1 MTAAIDFYFDF
12 TSPYGYFAA
21 QKIDQLAR
29 RHGRAV
35 EWHPM
40 LLGVVFKTTGA
51 APLPQVPL
59 KGPYSM
65 HDFERSARF
74 HGIDYRQPQPFPI
87 ATQAT
92 ARAMLWLQEQY
103 GKQRA
108 IDFAKAAYRAYFVD
122 GVQIGDAANVVQIAA
137 EQGADAAALAEALGG
152 APLKER
158 LESRSRAGDRARRVR
173 LAVHDR
179 RRRIV
184 LGLRPFRPT
193 GSLSARRQDM
203 SGMPNNGTTVCNR
216 RRKTQ

>member
-21 QKIDQLAR
+21 QKIDQLGAAY
-29 RHGRAV
+29 GRAV

-137 EQGADAAALAEALGG
+137 EQGADAATLAEALGG

-158 LESRSRAGDRARRVR
+158 LKAEVEQAIARGVFGSPFMIVDGESFWGFDRFGQLEAY
-173 LAVHDR
+173 
-179 RRRIV
+179 
-184 LGLRPFRPT
+184 LRD
-193 GSLSARRQDM
+193 G
-203 SGMPNNGTTVCNR
+203 
-216 RRKTQ
+216 KI

>member
-1 MTAAIDFYFDF
+1 MAAPIDFYFDF

-21 QKIDQLAR
+21 QEIDQLGA

-59 KGPYSM
+59 KGPYSL
-65 HDFERSARF
+65 HDFQRTARF

-92 ARAMLWLQEQY
+92 ARAMLWLQQQY

-137 EQGADAAALAEALGG
+137 ELGVGVDAPALTEALGG

-158 LESRSRAGDRARRVR
+158 LKAEVEQAIGRGVFGSPYMIVDDESFWGFDRFDQLEAYLR
-173 LAVHDR
+173 DG
-179 RRRIV
+179 RI
-184 LGLRPFRPT
+184 
-193 GSLSARRQDM
+193 
-203 SGMPNNGTTVCNR
+203 
-216 RRKTQ
+216 

>member
-1 MTAAIDFYFDF
+1 MAAAIDFYFDF

-21 QKIDQLAR
+21 QGIDQLGAR
-29 RHGRAV
+29 YGRAV
-35 EWHPM
+35 EWHPI

-59 KGPYSM
+59 KGPYSI

-92 ARAMLWLQEQY
+92 ARAMLWLQDQY

-122 GVQIGDAANVVQIAA
+122 GVQIGDAANVAQIAA
-137 EQGADAAALAEALGG
+137 ALGVDAAALTEALGG

-158 LESRSRAGDRARRVR
+158 LKAEVEQAIARGVFGSPFMIVDGESFWGLDRFDQLEAY
-173 LAVHDR
+173 
-179 RRRIV
+179 
-184 LGLRPFRPT
+184 LRN
-193 GSLSARRQDM
+193 GSI
-203 SGMPNNGTTVCNR
+203 
-216 RRKTQ
+216 

>member
-1 MTAAIDFYFDF
+1 MAAAIDFYFDF
-12 TSPYGYFAA
+12 TSPYGYLAA
-21 QKIDQLAR
+21 QGIDQLGAR
-29 RHGRAV
+29 YGRAV
-35 EWHPM
+35 EWHPI

-92 ARAMLWLQEQY
+92 ARAMLWLQDQY

-137 EQGADAAALAEALGG
+137 ALGVDAAALTEALGG
-152 APLKER
+152 ALLKER
-158 LESRSRAGDRARRVR
+158 LKAEVEQAIARGVFGSPFMIVDGESFWGIDRFDQLEAY
-173 LAVHDR
+173 
-179 RRRIV
+179 
-184 LGLRPFRPT
+184 LRN
-193 GSLSARRQDM
+193 GSI
-203 SGMPNNGTTVCNR
+203 
-216 RRKTQ
+216 